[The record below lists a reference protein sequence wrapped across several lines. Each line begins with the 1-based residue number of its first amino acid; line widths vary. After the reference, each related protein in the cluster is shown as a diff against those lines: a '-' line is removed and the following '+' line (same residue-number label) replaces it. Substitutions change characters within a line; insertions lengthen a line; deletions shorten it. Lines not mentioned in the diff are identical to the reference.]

1 MTGEPAKRARVYTMP
16 KPKQTGGGGASH
28 GRRIA
33 ALEARMQTVE
43 TTVAEVKADTAQIL
57 DVLTHGKSLVGF
69 VQKHG
74 GRIVAFGVG
83 VAVAG
88 GYLPEKVGDFIANF
102 F

>member
-1 MTGEPAKRARVYTMP
+1 MTGEPAKRGRVYPMP
-16 KPKQTGGGGASH
+16 KAKQASGGGVSH

-33 ALEARMQTVE
+33 ALEERMLTVE
-43 TTVAEVKADTAQIL
+43 NTVTEVKADTAQIL

-83 VAVAG
+83 AAVAG
-88 GYLPEKVGDFIANF
+88 GWLPEKVGNFVTNF